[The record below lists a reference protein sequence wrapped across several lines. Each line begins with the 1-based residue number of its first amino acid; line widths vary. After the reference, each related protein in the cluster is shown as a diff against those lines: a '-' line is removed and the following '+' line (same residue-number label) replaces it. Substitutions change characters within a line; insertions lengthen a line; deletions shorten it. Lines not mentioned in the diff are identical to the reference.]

1 LARVHARTHRG
12 SAGRVLAGTYTCD
25 IDPGFAPGWQ
35 GGGIMESP
43 TTWLGIFGVI
53 IITILL
59 IKKQTASFAIITG
72 VVFVSVLSWFKNS
85 EVSFFEADILPVR
98 ARLNHAFVIQ
108 PYLLRI

>member
-1 LARVHARTHRG
+1 M
-12 SAGRVLAGTYTCD
+12 
-25 IDPGFAPGWQ
+25 DPGFYPGWQ

-72 VVFVSVLSWFKNS
+72 VVFVSVLSWFKDS
-85 EVSFFEADILPVR
+85 EVSFFEVVLACFFVGEMPKFPVGL
-98 ARLNHAFVIQ
+98 AGGT
-108 PYLLRI
+108 

>member
-1 LARVHARTHRG
+1 VG
-12 SAGRVLAGTYTCD
+12 YAGTYTCD

-72 VVFVSVLSWFKNS
+72 VVFVSVLSWFKDS

-98 ARLNHAFVIQ
+98 PSLIHRDVVAASGCTT
-108 PYLLRI
+108 PPSTAS